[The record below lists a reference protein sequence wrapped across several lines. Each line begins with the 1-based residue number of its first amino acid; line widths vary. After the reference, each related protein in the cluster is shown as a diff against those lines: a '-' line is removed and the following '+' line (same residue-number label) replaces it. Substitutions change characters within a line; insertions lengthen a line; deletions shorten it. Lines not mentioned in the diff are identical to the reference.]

1 MDAQGFR
8 ALAQR
13 CRDLSQIATGLEVRK
28 QLHEWV
34 ADLEAE
40 AEAVERQHP
49 LGDL

>member
-13 CRDLSQIATGLEVRK
+13 CHDLGQIAAGLEVRE

-34 ADLEAE
+34 DDLEAE